1 MVNNLIIVEASRSEL
16 KILGTAVIYM
26 QARVLGEDRK
36 KMEVVVIEGREDIT
50 DFKKTCKN
58 VTKQMLP
65 GQMSLTVGI
74 CSICSQ
80 EPTCKVS
87 SKLGQ

>member
-58 VTKQMLP
+58 VTRTNVTDSWNLFYMFP
-65 GQMSLTVGI
+65 GIYL
-74 CSICSQ
+74 
-80 EPTCKVS
+80 
-87 SKLGQ
+87 